1 MIRIHRTNP
10 APANLRRLGSRQTES
25 DCATYEESPEEYR
38 SHRQRFPDKEYYKKK
53 YVKDILMRMHHKK
66 CCYCETKRYTPSD
79 LHVEHFRPKG
89 AVRQSRAEKDKYPGY
104 YWLTY
109 CWDNLLMACPDCNTT
124 KDTMFPLEN
133 PAQRARSHNDDLTKE
148 CERFVNPTVED
159 PRDHIR
165 FVEDLPVARTK
176 RGCHT
181 IEGLDLRRSALN
193 GQRLERIREV
203 EMAIDFVELVKDM
216 DSPANETLEK
226 AHEARRFIEGAKQPD
241 SKFSSMVMDL
251 VAQRGF

>member
-10 APANLRRLGSRQTES
+10 APANLRRLGSRQTKC
-25 DCATYEESPEEYR
+25 DCAAYDDTPEEYR
-38 SHRQRFPDKEYYKKK
+38 SHRRNFPNKEYYKRK
-53 YVKDILMRMHHKK
+53 YVKDILMQMHHKK

-104 YWLTY
+104 YWLAY
-109 CWDNLLMACPDCNTT
+109 CWDNLLLACPDCNTT

-148 CERFVNPTVED
+148 CERFVNPTAED

-165 FVEDLPVARTK
+165 FVEDLPVARTE
-176 RGCHT
+176 RGRHT
-181 IEGLDLRRSALN
+181 IEELDLRRSALMD
-193 GQRLERIREV
+193 QRLERIEAV
-203 EMAIDFVELVKDM
+203 KMAIDIIEIAEGMPVPDNDVFQDK
-216 DSPANETLEK
+216 
-226 AHEARRFIEGAKQPD
+226 ARRFVEKAVQPD
-241 SKFSSMVMDL
+241 AAFSSMVIDFL
-251 VAQRGF
+251 AQRES